1 MLEIVYIVFVSAFVV
16 QMLYYWGVFSRL
28 AFYRKKASDKSLYRP
43 VSVVI
48 SAKNEFLNL
57 QQNLPL
63 ILEQEYPDFEV
74 VIVNDCSDDDTDY
87 LLRDLVK
94 RYDKLKVVNIT
105 NNVNFF
111 TGKKFPLSMGIKSAK
126 NEFLLLTDADCRPN
140 SKNWIHEMQSNY
152 TDKTSIVLGYGAYE
166 KKKGFLNKLIRY
178 DSLRIA
184 IEYFSL
190 ALSGFPY
197 MGVGRN
203 LSYTKKLFFENKGFT
218 SHYRIKSGDDD
229 LFINQAATSNNTRI
243 EISTDSHTISEPK
256 TNLNDWIKQKKRH
269 LTTGKY
275 YKTKHKFILG
285 LFALSQ
291 LLFISGLIVLL
302 VYLCISISISGYE
315 FKDISK
321 LVIILSLLIV
331 RLLSQLIINKKCID
345 KLNEKNLLLF
355 SPIFEIFVMFLNIY
369 LFFFNL
375 FYKNNTWK

>member
-331 RLLSQLIINKKCID
+331 RLLMPYKILAKAN
-345 KLNEKNLLLF
+345 LLF
-355 SPIFEIFVMFLNIY
+355 SSIPRS
-369 LFFFNL
+369 
-375 FYKNNTWK
+375 K